1 MSGFFIFTLIATAI
15 LLLGKNGNNRV
26 KNIDQAKLNLKNFK
40 FNKKIPEIPADWL
53 DELAANLQSGAPA
66 RIALK
71 NSIEKYS
78 LINTNNACTDG
89 SSVSKALLLDR
100 PDDEVTK
107 ALSSCWDIAEDAGIG
122 LASAIG
128 QLAKGMQLKLQLEQ
142 ELNSALTQSRLSVWV
157 LAALPLFGLLL
168 AGAVAGNPLVWLL
181 TSKFGLAVL
190 FFGLM
195 LELLGIFWIM
205 RINNQV
211 KRHL

>member
-1 MSGFFIFTLIATAI
+1 MSGFLIFTLIVTAI

-40 FNKKIPEIPADWL
+40 FNKKISEIPADWL

-190 FFGLM
+190 FFGLT

>member
-1 MSGFFIFTLIATAI
+1 MSWFLIFMLVAVAI
-15 LLLGKNGNNRV
+15 FLLGKNGNNRI
-26 KNIDQAKLNLKNFK
+26 KTIDQDKLNLNYFK
-40 FNKKIPEIPADWL
+40 FYKKLPELPLDWL

-78 LINTNNACTDG
+78 LVNTNNACTDG

-100 PDDEVTK
+100 PDDEVAK
-107 ALSSCWDIAEDAGIG
+107 ALSSCWDIAEEAGIG
-122 LASAIG
+122 LASAISE
-128 QLAKGMQLKLQLEQ
+128 LAKGMQLKLQLEQ

-168 AGAVAGNPLVWLL
+168 AGAVAGNPLVWLF

-190 FFGLM
+190 FFGLT
-195 LELLGIFWIM
+195 LELLGILWIT

>member
-1 MSGFFIFTLIATAI
+1 MSWFLIFTLIATAI

-26 KNIDQAKLNLKNFK
+26 KNIDQDKLNLKNFK
-40 FNKKIPEIPADWL
+40 FNKKFSEIPADWL

-181 TSKFGLAVL
+181 TNKFGLAVL
-190 FFGLM
+190 FFGLT

-211 KRHL
+211 KRYL

>member
-1 MSGFFIFTLIATAI
+1 MSGFLIFTLIATAI

-190 FFGLM
+190 FFGLT

>member
-1 MSGFFIFTLIATAI
+1 MSWFLIFMLVAVAI
-15 LLLGKNGNNRV
+15 FLLGKNGNNRI
-26 KNIDQAKLNLKNFK
+26 KTIDQDKLNLNYFK
-40 FNKKIPEIPADWL
+40 FYKKLPELPLDWL

-78 LINTNNACTDG
+78 LVNTNNACTDG

-100 PDDEVTK
+100 PDDEVAK
-107 ALSSCWDIAEDAGIG
+107 ALSSCWDIAEEAGIG

-128 QLAKGMQLKLQLEQ
+128 ELAKGMQLKLQLEQ

-168 AGAVAGNPLVWLL
+168 AGAVAGNPLVWLF

-190 FFGLM
+190 FFGLT
-195 LELLGIFWIM
+195 LELLGILWIT

>member
-1 MSGFFIFTLIATAI
+1 MSWFLIFTLIATAI

-26 KNIDQAKLNLKNFK
+26 KNIDQDKLNLKNFK
-40 FNKKIPEIPADWL
+40 FNKKFSEIPADWL

-190 FFGLM
+190 FFGLT
-195 LELLGIFWIM
+195 LEILGIFWIM

>member
-1 MSGFFIFTLIATAI
+1 MSGFLIFTLIATAI

-40 FNKKIPEIPADWL
+40 FNKKFSEIPADWL

-190 FFGLM
+190 FFGLT

>member
-1 MSGFFIFTLIATAI
+1 MSGFLIFTLIATAI

-40 FNKKIPEIPADWL
+40 FNKKISEIPADWL

-190 FFGLM
+190 FFGLT

>member
-1 MSGFFIFTLIATAI
+1 MNWLFLFSLCAIAL
-15 LLLGKNGNNRV
+15 LLLGKNGNHRV
-26 KNIDQAKLNLKNFK
+26 KSIDQEKSTLNFLR
-40 FNKKIPEIPADWL
+40 FNKKLPEISADWL

-66 RIALK
+66 RVALR

-78 LINTNNACTDG
+78 LLNTKNACTDG
-89 SSVSKALLLDR
+89 SSISKALLLDR
-100 PDDEVTK
+100 PNDEVAI

-142 ELNSALTQSRLSVWV
+142 ELKSALTQSRLSVWV

-168 AGAVAGNPLVWLL
+168 AAAVAGNPLVWLF

-190 FFGLM
+190 FFGLT
-195 LELLGIFWIM
+195 LELLGIFWIT

>member
-1 MSGFFIFTLIATAI
+1 MSGFLIFTLIVTAI

-40 FNKKIPEIPADWL
+40 FNKKFSEIPADWL

-190 FFGLM
+190 FFGLT